1 MAVYI
6 DLVILLNFLVDLLLI
21 LGVNR
26 FTGCPAGIGR
36 AALGS
41 AIGGIYG
48 GVCLLP
54 GFHFLG
60 NTVWRLVALLGIS
73 AAAFGLNRS
82 MLRRC
87 ALFVLLS
94 MSLGGIALGIGKG
107 GFAGV
112 VCGAALV
119 LVLCAFSVRGRAAR
133 REYVPVE
140 LSWQGRVRKLTALR
154 DTGNELTDPITGQ
167 RVLIAG
173 ADIAREMLGL
183 SQQQLQQPVETM
195 AQQPIAGLRLIP
207 FRTVGQLS
215 GMLLA
220 LPMDRVIVGGI
231 QENRLVAFSPVEIG
245 KGEIYQ
251 ALTGGQL

>member
-6 DLVILLNFLVDLLLI
+6 DLVMLLNFLVDLLLI

-26 FTGCPAGIGR
+26 FTGCPSRAGR
-36 AALGS
+36 AVLGS
-41 AIGGIYG
+41 AIGGLYG
-48 GVCLLP
+48 GFCLLP
-54 GFHFLG
+54 GFRFLG
-60 NTVWRLVALLGIS
+60 NPFWRLVSLLIIS
-73 AAAFGLNRS
+73 TAAFGFNSS
-82 MLRRC
+82 MVRRC

-94 MSLGGIALGIGKG
+94 MALGGIALGIGSG
-107 GFAGV
+107 GFASVMCSAGLV
-112 VCGAALV
+112 V
-119 LVLCAFSVRGRAAR
+119 VLCAFSIRGKVSR

-140 LSWQGRVRKLTALR
+140 LQWQGKVHKLTALR
-154 DTGNELTDPITGQ
+154 DTGNELTDPVTGQ

-183 SQQQLQQPVETM
+183 SQQQLRQPIETL
-195 AQQPIAGLRLIP
+195 AQQPITGLRLIP
-207 FRTVGQLS
+207 YQTVDRLS

-220 LPMDRVIVGGI
+220 LRMDQVLIDGMK
-231 QENRLVAFSPVEIG
+231 ESRLVAFAPVDIG